1 MKIGRFNVRTL
12 CHTEPKAKYL
22 KIRYFKYIMHC
33 CNMYDL
39 DFSPLK
45 NQAQNDSS
53 LSFLCK
59 STLHYNPFLFASCH
73 FSSISA
79 TVVVSSVLPVSLSD
93 FSINPKRL
101 RNLLFTF
108 LKDSSAL
115 MSK

>member
-45 NQAQNDSS
+45 NQAQND
-53 LSFLCK
+53 LIVI
-59 STLHYNPFLFASCH
+59 FLF
-73 FSSISA
+73 FS
-79 TVVVSSVLPVSLSD
+79 VSTAQC
-93 FSINPKRL
+93 
-101 RNLLFTF
+101 LF
-108 LKDSSAL
+108 
-115 MSK
+115 

>member
-45 NQAQNDSS
+45 NQAQNDCSGD
-53 LSFLCK
+53 K
-59 STLHYNPFLFASCH
+59 SNT
-73 FSSISA
+73 I
-79 TVVVSSVLPVSLSD
+79 
-93 FSINPKRL
+93 I
-101 RNLLFTF
+101 
-108 LKDSSAL
+108 
-115 MSK
+115 